1 MKHVILHADGMA
13 DHPRK
18 ELGGRTPLQAASTPH
33 LDRLAQGGE
42 LGLLAAAPENVRQGS
57 GLMGTAILGYD
68 PKKYYQGPGPLEA
81 ASLGVAV
88 GEHDVVYRCTMVT
101 LRADAQSGSKGG
113 LNEIKKLG
121 PHVVMDDATAGLIS
135 TEEAR
140 ELIEAINEQLGSE
153 MIQFYP
159 GLGHRHLMVWV
170 NGKSRAVCT
179 DPQLLVGR
187 PIADA
192 LPTGDGSD
200 ILWKL
205 MDASFQIL
213 RDHPLNDERQEAGQ
227 KPANCLWLWG
237 QGRAILWPSLSER
250 LKMSG
255 VVVSQSD
262 VHRGL
267 GIMAGL
273 EAVDGARLAGEDLR
287 TQAAV
292 ALEELKKKDFAYV
305 HVELPDEVVH
315 GSDVAAKVKGIEAVD
330 RELVGPLLEGL
341 AQLGSH
347 RIVVCLRLGRRA
359 SWPSGGR
366 PGFFAYRD
374 SAAVLAAGAGRRF
387 TEADARARPCLLV
400 MRRNSSCGCL
410 QKDPDDRGADSPEI
424 WGNVRGHGRADP
436 PCGRPR

>member
-13 DHPRK
+13 DHPRQ
-18 ELGGRTPLQAASTPH
+18 ELGGRTPLQAASTPY

-42 LGLLAAAPENVRQGS
+42 LGLLAPTPENVRPGS

-81 ASLGVAV
+81 TSLGVAI

-101 LRADAQSGSKGG
+101 LRADAQSEGKGG

-121 PHVVMDDATAGLIS
+121 SHLVMDDATAGLIS

-159 GLGHRHLMVWV
+159 GLGHRQLMVWV
-170 NGKSRAVCT
+170 NGKSRAVCA
-179 DPQLLVGR
+179 DPQILIGR
-187 PIADA
+187 SIVDA

-213 RDHPLNDERQEAGQ
+213 RDHSLNDERQKAGQ

-250 LKMSG
+250 FKTSG
-255 VVVSQSD
+255 VVISQSD

-273 EAVDGARLAGEDLR
+273 ESVDVARLTSADLR

-292 ALEELKKKDFAYV
+292 ALDELKKKDFAYV
-305 HVELPDEVVH
+305 HVELPDEVIF
-315 GSDVAAKVKGIEAVD
+315 GQDVAAKVKGIEAVD

-341 AQLGSH
+341 AKLGSH
-347 RIVVCLRLGRRA
+347 RIVALCDPGDMHHGQA
-359 SWPSGGR
+359 AED
-366 PGFFAYRD
+366 PGFFAYCD
-374 SAAVLAAGAGRRF
+374 SAAPPSAGTGRRF
-387 TEADARARPCLLV
+387 IEVDARASTVPPRDATKFV
-400 MRRNSSCGCL
+400 
-410 QKDPDDRGADSPEI
+410 
-424 WGNVRGHGRADP
+424 VRLFAKGS
-436 PCGRPR
+436 

>member
-42 LGLLAAAPENVRQGS
+42 LGLLAAALDSVRQGS

-140 ELIEAINEQLGSE
+140 ELIDAINEQLGSE

-170 NGKSRAVCT
+170 NGKSRAICT

-187 PIADA
+187 SIADA

-213 RDHPLNDERQEAGQ
+213 RDHSLNDERQEAGQ
-227 KPANCLWLWG
+227 KSANCLWLWG
-237 QGRAILWPSLSER
+237 QGRAISWPSLSER

-255 VVVSQSD
+255 VVISQSD

-273 EAVDGARLAGEDLR
+273 EAVDGARLAGADLR

-292 ALEELKKKDFAYV
+292 TLEELKKHDFAYV
-305 HVELPDEVVH
+305 HVELPDEVVY
-315 GSDVAAKVKGIEAVD
+315 GSDVPAKVKGIEAVD

-341 AQLGSH
+341 TKLGAH
-347 RIVVCLRLGRRA
+347 RITAFCDLGNVHHGQA
-359 SWPSGGR
+359 SEA

-374 SAAVLAAGAGRRF
+374 STAALAAGAGRRF
-387 TEADARARPCLLV
+387 TEDDARASTV
-400 MRRNSSCGCL
+400 
-410 QKDPDDRGADSPEI
+410 
-424 WGNVRGHGRADP
+424 P
-436 PCGRPR
+436 PRDATKFVIRLFAKGS

>member
-1 MKHVILHADGMA
+1 MKYVILHVDGMA

-33 LDRLAQGGE
+33 LDLLAQGGE
-42 LGLLAAAPENVRQGS
+42 FGLLAAVPENMRQGS
-57 GLMGTAILGYD
+57 GLMGTIILGYD

-81 ASLGVAV
+81 ASLGVTI

-101 LRADAQSGSKGG
+101 LRAEAQSGSKGG

-170 NGKSRAVCT
+170 NGKSRAVCA

-200 ILWKL
+200 ILRKL

-227 KPANCLWLWG
+227 KVANCLWLWG

-273 EAVDGARLAGEDLR
+273 EAVDGARLAGADLR

-292 ALEELKKKDFAYV
+292 TLEELKKKDFAYV
-305 HVELPDEVVH
+305 HVELPDEVVY
-315 GSDVAAKVKGIEAVD
+315 GSDVPAKVKGIEAVD
-330 RELVGPLLEGL
+330 RELVGPLLDGL
-341 AQLGSH
+341 AKLGAH
-347 RIVVCLRLGRRA
+347 RIAAFCDLGNVHHGQA
-359 SWPSGGR
+359 AEA

-374 SAAVLAAGAGRRF
+374 SAAAVAAGAGRRF
-387 TEADARARPCLLV
+387 TEDDARASTVPPRDATKFV
-400 MRRNSSCGCL
+400 
-410 QKDPDDRGADSPEI
+410 
-424 WGNVRGHGRADP
+424 VRLFAKGS
-436 PCGRPR
+436 

>member
-1 MKHVILHADGMA
+1 MKHVILHVDGMA

-33 LDRLAQGGE
+33 LDRLAQEGE
-42 LGLLAAAPENVRQGS
+42 FGLLATVPENVRPGS
-57 GLMGTAILGYD
+57 GLMGTALLGYD

-81 ASLGVAV
+81 ASLGVAI

-101 LRADAQSGSKGG
+101 LRADTQSGSKGG

-121 PHVVMDDATAGLIS
+121 PHVVMDDATAGLIL

-140 ELIEAINEQLGSE
+140 ELIDAVNEQLGSE

-170 NGKSRAVCT
+170 NGKSRAICT

-187 PIADA
+187 PITDA

-200 ILWKL
+200 ILWEL

-213 RDHPLNDERQEAGQ
+213 RDHPLNDERREAGK

-237 QGRAILWPSLSER
+237 QGKAILWPSLSER

-255 VVVSQSD
+255 AVVSQSD

-273 EAVDGARLAGEDLR
+273 GAVDSARLAGRDLR

-292 ALEELKKKDFAYV
+292 ALEELKKNDFAYV
-305 HVELPDEVVH
+305 HVKLPDEVVY
-315 GSDVAAKVKGIEAVD
+315 GSDVSAKVKSVEAVD

-341 AQLGSH
+341 PKLGAY
-347 RIVVCLRLGRRA
+347 RIAAVCD
-359 SWPSGGR
+359 SGNVHHGQVAEGL
-366 PGFFAYRD
+366 GFFAYRD
-374 SAAVLAAGAGRRF
+374 SAATLAAGAGRKF
-387 TEADARARPCLLV
+387 AEADARCSTVPPRDATKFV
-400 MRRNSSCGCL
+400 
-410 QKDPDDRGADSPEI
+410 
-424 WGNVRGHGRADP
+424 VRLFAKGS
-436 PCGRPR
+436 

>member
-1 MKHVILHADGMA
+1 
-13 DHPRK
+13 
-18 ELGGRTPLQAASTPH
+18 
-33 LDRLAQGGE
+33 
-42 LGLLAAAPENVRQGS
+42 
-57 GLMGTAILGYD
+57 
-68 PKKYYQGPGPLEA
+68 
-81 ASLGVAV
+81 
-88 GEHDVVYRCTMVT
+88 VVYRCTMVT

-121 PHVVMDDATAGLIS
+121 PHVEMDDATAGLIS

-170 NGKSRAVCT
+170 NGKSRVVCT
-179 DPQLLVGR
+179 DPHVLVGR
-187 PIADA
+187 PIVDA

-213 RDHPLNDERQEAGQ
+213 RDHPLNDERLKAGQ

-250 LKMSG
+250 FKMSG
-255 VVVSQSD
+255 VVISQSD

-273 EAVDGARLAGEDLR
+273 GAVDVARLASTDLR
-287 TQAAV
+287 AQAAV
-292 ALEELKKKDFAYV
+292 ALDELTKKDFAYV
-305 HVELPDEVVH
+305 HVELPDEVIF
-315 GSDVAAKVKGIEAVD
+315 GQDVAAKVKGIEAVD

-341 AQLGSH
+341 AKLGSH
-347 RIVVCLRLGRRA
+347 RIVALCD
-359 SWPSGGR
+359 SGSVHHGQAAEG
-366 PGFFAYRD
+366 PGFFAYYD
-374 SAAVLAAGAGRRF
+374 SAAPPSAGTGRKF
-387 TEADARARPCLLV
+387 IEADARATSVPPRDATKFV
-400 MRRNSSCGCL
+400 
-410 QKDPDDRGADSPEI
+410 
-424 WGNVRGHGRADP
+424 VRLFAKGS
-436 PCGRPR
+436 

>member
-1 MKHVILHADGMA
+1 
-13 DHPRK
+13 
-18 ELGGRTPLQAASTPH
+18 
-33 LDRLAQGGE
+33 
-42 LGLLAAAPENVRQGS
+42 
-57 GLMGTAILGYD
+57 MGTSILGYD

-81 ASLGVAV
+81 ASLGVAI

-159 GLGHRHLMVWV
+159 GFGHRHLMVWV

-187 PIADA
+187 PIAEA

-213 RDHPLNDERQEAGQ
+213 RDHPLNDERREAGQ

-250 LKMSG
+250 LKVSG

-273 EAVDGARLAGEDLR
+273 EAVDGARLAGADLR

-305 HVELPDEVVH
+305 HVELPDEVVY

-330 RELVGPLLEGL
+330 HELVGPLLEGL
-341 AQLGSH
+341 AKLGSY
-347 RIVVCLRLGRRA
+347 RIVAVCD
-359 SWPSGGR
+359 SGNVLHGQAAEGQ
-366 PGFFAYRD
+366 GFFAYRD
-374 SAAVLAAGAGRRF
+374 SAAASSAGAGRRF
-387 TEADARARPCLLV
+387 TEADAQASTVPLRDATKFV
-400 MRRNSSCGCL
+400 
-410 QKDPDDRGADSPEI
+410 
-424 WGNVRGHGRADP
+424 VRLFAKGS
-436 PCGRPR
+436 

>member
-13 DHPRK
+13 DRPRK

-33 LDRLAQGGE
+33 LDCLAQGGE

-57 GLMGTAILGYD
+57 GLMGTTILGYD
-68 PKKYYQGPGPLEA
+68 PKKYYQGPGPFEA
-81 ASLGVAV
+81 ASLGVAI

-213 RDHPLNDERQEAGQ
+213 RDHPLNDERRKAGQ
-227 KPANCLWLWG
+227 KQANCLWLWG

-273 EAVDGARLAGEDLR
+273 EAVDGTRLAGGDLR
-287 TQAAV
+287 AQAAV
-292 ALEELKKKDFAYV
+292 ALEELKKNDFAYV

-347 RIVVCLRLGRRA
+347 RIVAFCD
-359 SWPSGGR
+359 SGNVHHGPAAEG

-374 SAAVLAAGAGRRF
+374 SAAAPSVGTGRRF
-387 TEADARARPCLLV
+387 IEADAQASTVPPRDATKFV
-400 MRRNSSCGCL
+400 
-410 QKDPDDRGADSPEI
+410 
-424 WGNVRGHGRADP
+424 VRLFAKGS
-436 PCGRPR
+436 

>member
-18 ELGGRTPLQAASTPH
+18 ELGGRTPLQAASTPC

-42 LGLLAAAPENVRQGS
+42 LGLLAAAPENVRQGN

-81 ASLGVAV
+81 ASLGVAI

-101 LRADAQSGSKGG
+101 LRADAHSMSKGG

-153 MIQFYP
+153 MIQFYQ

-170 NGKSRAVCT
+170 GGKSRAVCT

-187 PIADA
+187 PIADV

-200 ILWKL
+200 FLWKL

-213 RDHPLNDERQEAGQ
+213 RDHPLNDERSGAGQ

-237 QGRAILWPSLSER
+237 QGKAILWPSLTER

-255 VVVSQSD
+255 VVVSPND

-273 EAVDGARLAGEDLR
+273 EAVDGARLAGADLR
-287 TQAAV
+287 THAAV
-292 ALEELKKKDFAYV
+292 ALDELKKHDFAYV
-305 HVELPDEVVH
+305 HVELPDEVVY
-315 GSDVAAKVKGIEAVD
+315 GEDVAAKVKGIEAVD

-341 AQLGSH
+341 AKLGAY
-347 RIVVCLRLGRRA
+347 RIVAVCD
-359 SWPSGGR
+359 SGNVHHGQAAED

-374 SAAVLAAGAGRRF
+374 SAAAPSAEAARRF
-387 TEADARARPCLLV
+387 IEADARASVVPPRDATKFV
-400 MRRNSSCGCL
+400 
-410 QKDPDDRGADSPEI
+410 
-424 WGNVRGHGRADP
+424 VRLFAKGS
-436 PCGRPR
+436 

>member
-1 MKHVILHADGMA
+1 MKYVILHADGMA
-13 DHPRK
+13 DHSRQ
-18 ELGGRTPLQAASTPH
+18 ELGGRTPLQVASTPH
-33 LDRLAQGGE
+33 LDRLAQAGE
-42 LGLLAAAPENVRQGS
+42 LGLLASATEPHRRGS

-68 PKKYYQGPGPLEA
+68 PKKYYQGPGPFEA

-88 GEHDVVYRCTMVT
+88 GEQDVAYRCTMVT
-101 LRADAQSGSKGG
+101 LRADMQSGSKGG

-159 GLGHRHLMVWV
+159 GLGHRHLMVWG

-192 LPTGDGSD
+192 LPTGEGADF
-200 ILWKL
+200 LWKL

-213 RDHPLNDERQEAGQ
+213 RDHPLNEERSAAGQ

-237 QGRAILWPSLSER
+237 EGRAVFWPSLSER
-250 LKMSG
+250 FKMAG

-267 GIMAGL
+267 GSMAGL
-273 EAVDGARLAGEDLR
+273 EVVDGSRLAGADLR
-287 TQAAV
+287 TQATV
-292 ALEELKKKDFAYV
+292 VLEELVKKDFAYI
-305 HVELPDEVVH
+305 HVELPDEVLY
-315 GSDVAAKVKGIEAVD
+315 GSDVAAKVKAIETVD

-341 AQLGSH
+341 SKLGSH
-347 RIVVCLRLGRRA
+347 RIVAFCD
-359 SWPSGGR
+359 SGNVPQGQAADGS
-366 PGFFAYRD
+366 GFFAYCD
-374 SAAVLAAGAGRRF
+374 STVAPSGGAGRRF
-387 TEADARARPCLLV
+387 IEADAQASAVPPRDAT
-400 MRRNSSCGCL
+400 
-410 QKDPDDRGADSPEI
+410 KFI
-424 WGNVRGHGRADP
+424 VRLFAKGS
-436 PCGRPR
+436 

>member
-13 DHPRK
+13 DHPRQ

-33 LDRLAQGGE
+33 LDRLTQDGE
-42 LGLLAAAPENVRQGS
+42 LGLLATATENVRQGS
-57 GLMGTAILGYD
+57 GLMGTTILGYD

-81 ASLGVAV
+81 ASLGVAI

-101 LRADAQSGSKGG
+101 LRADAQSESKGG

-213 RDHPLNDERQEAGQ
+213 RDHPLNDERHKAGQ

-250 LKMSG
+250 FKMSG
-255 VVVSQSD
+255 VMVSQSD

-273 EAVDGARLAGEDLR
+273 GAVDSARLASADLR

-292 ALEELKKKDFAYV
+292 ALEELKKHDFAYV
-305 HVELPDEVVH
+305 HVELPDEVIF
-315 GSDVAAKVKGIEAVD
+315 GLDVAAKVKGIEAVD

-341 AQLGSH
+341 VKLGSH
-347 RIVVCLRLGRRA
+347 RIVALCD
-359 SWPSGGR
+359 SGSVHHGQAAEG
-366 PGFFAYRD
+366 PGFFAYYD
-374 SAAVLAAGAGRRF
+374 SAAPPSAGTGRKF
-387 TEADARARPCLLV
+387 IEADARASTVPPRDATKFV
-400 MRRNSSCGCL
+400 
-410 QKDPDDRGADSPEI
+410 
-424 WGNVRGHGRADP
+424 VRLFAKGS
-436 PCGRPR
+436 

>member
-42 LGLLAAAPENVRQGS
+42 LGLLTAVLDSVRQGS

-170 NGKSRAVCT
+170 NGKSRAICT

-187 PIADA
+187 SIADA

-205 MDASFQIL
+205 MEASFQIL
-213 RDHPLNDERQEAGQ
+213 RDHSLNDERQEAGQ

-237 QGRAILWPSLSER
+237 QGRAIPWPSLSER

-255 VVVSQSD
+255 VVISQSD

-267 GIMAGL
+267 GITAGL
-273 EAVDGARLAGEDLR
+273 EAVDGARLAGADLR

-292 ALEELKKKDFAYV
+292 TLDELKKKDFAYV
-305 HVELPDEVVH
+305 HVELPDEVVY
-315 GSDVAAKVKGIEAVD
+315 GSDVPAKVKGIEAVD
-330 RELVGPLLEGL
+330 RELVGPLLDGL
-341 AQLGSH
+341 AKLGAH
-347 RIVVCLRLGRRA
+347 RIAAFCDLGNVHHGQA
-359 SWPSGGR
+359 TEA

-374 SAAVLAAGAGRRF
+374 SAAAVAAGAGRRF
-387 TEADARARPCLLV
+387 TEDDARASTVPPRDATKFV
-400 MRRNSSCGCL
+400 
-410 QKDPDDRGADSPEI
+410 
-424 WGNVRGHGRADP
+424 VRLFAKGS
-436 PCGRPR
+436 

>member
-18 ELGGRTPLQAASTPH
+18 ELGGRTPLQAALTPH

-57 GLMGTAILGYD
+57 GLMGTTILGYD
-68 PKKYYQGPGPLEA
+68 PKKYYQGPGPFEA
-81 ASLGVAV
+81 ASLGVV
-88 GEHDVVYRCTMVT
+88 VSEHDVVYRCTMVT

-121 PHVVMDDATAGLIS
+121 PQVVMDDPTADLIS

-170 NGKSRAVCT
+170 NGKSRAICT

-187 PIADA
+187 LIADA

-213 RDHPLNDERQEAGQ
+213 RDHPLNDERREAGQ

-237 QGRAILWPSLSER
+237 QGRAILWPNLSER

-273 EAVDGARLAGEDLR
+273 EAVDGARLAGADLR

-292 ALEELKKKDFAYV
+292 ALEELKKNDFAYV
-305 HVELPDEVVH
+305 HVELPDEVVY

-330 RELVGPLLEGL
+330 RELVGPLLDGL

-347 RIVVCLRLGRRA
+347 RIVAFCD
-359 SWPSGGR
+359 SGSVHHGQAAEG

-374 SAAVLAAGAGRRF
+374 SAAAPSAGTGRRF
-387 TEADARARPCLLV
+387 IEADARASTVPPRDATKFV
-400 MRRNSSCGCL
+400 
-410 QKDPDDRGADSPEI
+410 
-424 WGNVRGHGRADP
+424 VRLFAKGS
-436 PCGRPR
+436 

>member
-1 MKHVILHADGMA
+1 MKYVILHADGMA
-13 DHPRK
+13 DHSRQ
-18 ELGGRTPLQAASTPH
+18 ELDGRTPLQAASTPH

-42 LGLLAAAPENVRQGS
+42 LGLLAAAPENVRLGS
-57 GLMGTAILGYD
+57 GLTGTAILGYD

-81 ASLGVAV
+81 ASLGVAI

-121 PHVVMDDATAGLIS
+121 PHVVLDDATAGLIS

-179 DPQLLVGR
+179 DPHVLVGR

-213 RDHPLNDERQEAGQ
+213 RDHPLNEERQKAGQ

-250 LKMSG
+250 FKMSG
-255 VVVSQSD
+255 VVISQSD

-273 EAVDGARLAGEDLR
+273 EAVDIARLPSADLR
-287 TQAAV
+287 AQAAV
-292 ALEELKKKDFAYV
+292 ALDELKKKDLAYV
-305 HVELPDEVVH
+305 HVELPDEVIF
-315 GSDVAAKVKGIEAVD
+315 GQDVAAKVKGIEAVD

-341 AQLGSH
+341 AKLGGH
-347 RIVVCLRLGRRA
+347 RIVALCDAGSIHHGQA
-359 SWPSGGR
+359 AEGS
-366 PGFFAYRD
+366 GFFAYYD
-374 SAAVLAAGAGRRF
+374 SSAPPPAGTGRKF
-387 TEADARARPCLLV
+387 IEADARASTVPPRDATKFV
-400 MRRNSSCGCL
+400 
-410 QKDPDDRGADSPEI
+410 
-424 WGNVRGHGRADP
+424 VRLFAKGS
-436 PCGRPR
+436 

>member
-1 MKHVILHADGMA
+1 
-13 DHPRK
+13 
-18 ELGGRTPLQAASTPH
+18 
-33 LDRLAQGGE
+33 
-42 LGLLAAAPENVRQGS
+42 
-57 GLMGTAILGYD
+57 MGATILGYD

-81 ASLGVAV
+81 ASLGIAI

-121 PHVVMDDATAGLIS
+121 LHVVMDDATAGLIS

-159 GLGHRHLMVWV
+159 GVGHRHLMVWV

-200 ILWKL
+200 ILRKL

-213 RDHPLNDERQEAGQ
+213 RDHPLNDERREAGQ

-273 EAVDGARLAGEDLR
+273 EVVDGARLAGADFR
-287 TQAAV
+287 TQAVV

-305 HVELPDEVVH
+305 HVELPDEVVY
-315 GSDVAAKVKGIEAVD
+315 GSDVAAKVKGIEALD

-341 AQLGSH
+341 AKLGSH
-347 RIVVCLRLGRRA
+347 RIVAICD
-359 SWPSGGR
+359 SGNVQHGQATEG

-374 SAAVLAAGAGRRF
+374 SAAAPSAGTGRRF
-387 TEADARARPCLLV
+387 IEADARASTVPPRDATKFVVRLFA
-400 MRRNSSCGCL
+400 
-410 QKDPDDRGADSPEI
+410 RGS
-424 WGNVRGHGRADP
+424 
-436 PCGRPR
+436 

>member
-18 ELGGRTPLQAASTPH
+18 ELDGRTPLQAASTPH
-33 LDRLAQGGE
+33 LDRLAQEGE
-42 LGLLAAAPENVRQGS
+42 LGLLASALQGVRQGS

-81 ASLGVAV
+81 AGLGVAV

-101 LRADAQSGSKGG
+101 LRADAQFGSKGG

-121 PHVVMDDATAGLIS
+121 PHMVMDDATAGMIS
-135 TEEAR
+135 KEEAR
-140 ELIEAINEQLGSE
+140 EFIEAINEQLGSE

-187 PIADA
+187 PIVDA

-213 RDHPLNDERQEAGQ
+213 RDHPLNDERQGMKQ

-262 VHRGL
+262 IHRGL

-273 EAVDGARLAGEDLR
+273 ESVDSARLAGVDLR
-287 TQAAV
+287 TQAAI
-292 ALEELKKKDFAYV
+292 ALEELKKKDFVYV
-305 HVELPDEVVH
+305 HAELPDEVIY
-315 GSDVAAKVKGIEAVD
+315 GSDVPAKVKGIEAVD

-341 AQLGSH
+341 AQLGAH
-347 RIVVCLRLGRRA
+347 RIVAFCDWGTVHHGQA
-359 SWPSGGR
+359 AEGS
-366 PGFFAYRD
+366 GFFAYRE
-374 SAAVLAAGAGRRF
+374 SAAAPFAGTGRRF
-387 TEADARARPCLLV
+387 TEADARA
-400 MRRNSSCGCL
+400 SSVPHRDAT
-410 QKDPDDRGADSPEI
+410 KFV
-424 WGNVRGHGRADP
+424 VRLFAKGS
-436 PCGRPR
+436 